1 MERIFYNVDSKQIS
15 DRIVNGTETPNDR
28 FINEINESISQGRPL
43 DDISFDPGMKYGA
56 LILFAE
62 KNEMST
68 EAKKLKA
75 LIVIKNFSCFK

>member
-1 MERIFYNVDSKQIS
+1 M
-15 DRIVNGTETPNDR
+15 T
-28 FINEINESISQGRPL
+28 PL

-75 LIVIKNFSCFK
+75 LQSLSKTFSCFKKIKIPDIKEEQYDLRLIQGLKNLM